1 MNVHT
6 WSIPT
11 WHNYSPLPGDYNGK
25 RLSAFSAGSSF
36 QSLLLKTALD
46 ELRHGFYVL
55 HEQVIAYS
63 EMIGDRQPG
72 ARSHW
77 PGRALQEHSLGHIR
91 HCIDLLRQS
100 LMCNAD
106 LTVELKNEELGG
118 VTGFGT
124 VHRCIN
130 WPALRVAS
138 HYIPV
143 LCMIKMSTLQV
154 TDAADVSEL
163 EQLAQDIASKTQEFI
178 AVLRRNSYAL
188 PSHDPGTARNDS
200 LPIEGTILQRNLM
213 ELTTELQALVQGPRL
228 YVHNQV
234 LAHVN
239 LVNLHAIYSFKLPS
253 RVPVEGSISYA
264 ELAGKIQVGEDVVR
278 RIARY
283 AITKHIFREVD
294 GGNRLAHSAT
304 SKMLAESPMMMEW
317 IGMVCEEMWPAAT
330 QAVPALAKWPKSQEP
345 QHSGYA
351 LAHGLET
358 HVFDMLMDQPERAA
372 RFANAMVYFNSI
384 EGLASHHLCDAYDW
398 KSVSQVVDIGG
409 SAGSTAVALA
419 THLPRMS
426 IVIQDQAILEDY
438 ARQSIPPALA
448 DRISFMAHDFF
459 QDQPVRDA
467 DVYHFR
473 WIFHDW
479 SDRYCLKLLRALV
492 PALKPGARVF
502 VSDFVVPESGSTS
515 WYTEGLIRGFD
526 LAMMELFNA
535 REREEQDWQR
545 LFAEADS
552 RFRFAGIRTVPGADL
567 AFISAIWKP
576 E

>member
-1 MNVHT
+1 
-6 WSIPT
+6 
-11 WHNYSPLPGDYNGK
+11 
-25 RLSAFSAGSSF
+25 
-36 QSLLLKTALD
+36 
-46 ELRHGFYVL
+46 
-55 HEQVIAYS
+55 
-63 EMIGDRQPG
+63 
-72 ARSHW
+72 
-77 PGRALQEHSLGHIR
+77 
-91 HCIDLLRQS
+91 
-100 LMCNAD
+100 
-106 LTVELKNEELGG
+106 
-118 VTGFGT
+118 
-124 VHRCIN
+124 
-130 WPALRVAS
+130 
-138 HYIPV
+138 
-143 LCMIKMSTLQV
+143 MSTLQV
-154 TDAADVSEL
+154 TEATDVSEL
-163 EQLAQDIASKTQEFI
+163 EQLAQDIASKTQEFM
-178 AVLRRNSYAL
+178 AVLCRNGYAL
-188 PSHDPGTARNDS
+188 PSHDPDTARNDS

-228 YVHNQV
+228 HVLNQI

-264 ELAGKIQVGEDVVR
+264 ELAGKIQVDEDVVR

-283 AITKHIFREVD
+283 AVTKHIFREVD

-330 QAVPALAKWPKSQEP
+330 QAVPALAKWPRSQEL

-358 HVFDMLMDQPERAA
+358 HVFDMLVDQPERAA
-372 RFANAMVYFNSI
+372 RFANAMVYFNSN
-384 EGLASHHLCDAYDW
+384 EDLASHHLCDAYDW
-398 KSVSQVVDIGG
+398 ESVSQVVDIGG

-419 THLPRMS
+419 TRLPRMS
-426 IVIQDQAILEDY
+426 IVIQDQAVLEDQ

-448 DRISFMAHDFF
+448 DRVSFMAHDFF

-492 PALKPGARVF
+492 PALKPGARVV
-502 VSDFVVPESGSTS
+502 VSDYV
-515 WYTEGLIRGFD
+515 GLVRGFD

-545 LFAEADS
+545 LFAAADS
-552 RFRFAGIRTVPGADL
+552 RFRFAGVRTVPGSDL
-567 AFISAIWKP
+567 AFISATWQP
-576 E
+576 V